1 MKLKKIPRVSCISK
15 EAFLAEYVRKQKPV
29 VVEGFTHS
37 WPAYSKWNF
46 EYIKSV
52 AGDKMVPLYDDRPVD
67 YKEGFNEPHARM
79 KMRDYIDLLQSKPTN
94 YRIFLYS
101 LLKEVPLLRADFT
114 FPDLG
119 LRILKKIPLLF
130 FGGTNSHTFMHY
142 DLDLANILHFHFSGT
157 KKCILFAPDQTQYL
171 YKIPYSLITREDID
185 FISPDYSKWP
195 ALKMAKG
202 YETELKHGD
211 MLYMPEGY
219 WHYMKYLNPGFSM
232 SLRSLPRSP
241 KRFGKALYNYFIMRH
256 FDNAMRKIQGERW
269 LNKKLNKAVV
279 STHQKN
285 NITESNL

>member
-1 MKLKKIPRVSCISK
+1 MELKNIQTVESISK
-15 EAFLAEYVRKQKPV
+15 EVFLRDYVKKQKPLV
-29 VVEGFTHS
+29 IKKFAKRWS
-37 WPAYSKWNF
+37 AYSKWNLD
-46 EYIKSV
+46 YIKSV
-52 AGDKMVPLYDDRPVD
+52 AGDKVVPLYDDRPVD
-67 YKEGFNEPHARM
+67 YNEGFNEPHARM
-79 KMRDYIDLLQSKPTN
+79 KMSDYVDLLQSKPTN

-101 LLKEVPLLRADFT
+101 LLKEVPKLRADFK

-157 KKCILFAPDQTQYL
+157 KKCILFAPDQTRYL
-171 YKIPYSLITREDID
+171 YKIPHSLITREDID
-185 FISPDYSKWP
+185 FIKPDYSQWP

-202 YETELKHGD
+202 YETELEHGD

-219 WHYMKYLNPGFSM
+219 WHYMKYITPGFSM

-241 KRFGKALYNYFIMRH
+241 KRFGKALYNYFVMRY
-256 FDNAMRKIQGERW
+256 FDNAMRKIKGEKW
-269 LNKKLNKAVV
+269 LKRKLNKAVV
-279 STHQKN
+279 KTHKIN